1 MNKDKIKRLIIL
13 MLIAILIVVT
23 VLILLI
29 MKNFKVNNNNQEIT
43 MSKIE
48 LQKIEDIK
56 DAYKIEKFINMGL
69 ESIYDEILTI
79 QSYQSSGIENKEDI
93 NVDMKKYEEYR
104 KLLEELDMVNDFQ
117 SFHIEK
123 AYILQ
128 INNKNTIY
136 FSQGYLIRD
145 NLSQN
150 NSKTKQDVTLTIL
163 KDNETSRCEFGIY
176 GKQYLELFDYNENI
190 EEIQFDQDKLAIFKK
205 NITDEFDSGYLNS
218 EINDKELVNWYY
230 EDYKI
235 KALYFS
241 EEAYESLDE
250 EYRNKRFG
258 SIENYRQYIT
268 DNKAQLQNSAVKE
281 YNSSEKEGY
290 TQYVVVDTSG
300 NYYIFKSTG
309 VMEYTVITDFYTT
322 DIEEIVNK
330 YDESNVQGKVA
341 INIQKVIAALNS
353 KDYKYVYS
361 KLSEEFKAN
370 KYPTL
375 EQFKEYI
382 STKLYDNVQMSF
394 GEFRNEGD
402 TYIYNIILKSTK
414 ISQGNP
420 INMQIIMKLT
430 DNRDYVMSFN
440 IQ

>member
-1 MNKDKIKRLIIL
+1 MNYKKIILII
-13 MLIAILIVVT
+13 ITI
-23 VLILLI
+23 LILLTI
-29 MKNFKVNNNNQEIT
+29 ILGTIIIINYKKNKYVFVNDEYEDESNI
-43 MSKIE
+43 KI
-48 LQKIEDIK
+48 
-56 DAYKIEKFINMGL
+56 
-69 ESIYDEILTI
+69 
-79 QSYQSSGIENKEDI
+79 
-93 NVDMKKYEEYR
+93 KYEYKKIDNDTLYFTVSNCVQKYFDYVSL
-104 KLLEELDMVNDFQ
+104 KLVDNSENLD
-117 SFHIEK
+117 
-123 AYILQ
+123 Y
-128 INNKNTIY
+128 
-136 FSQGYLIRD
+136 
-145 NLSQN
+145 
-150 NSKTKQDVTLTIL
+150 KTKQDELNINTEQEKKQAIYNIL
-163 KDNETSRCEFGIY
+163 DKEYIDNNNIDLNNIDKYVDVLNKESNFIPMEMGMLDGERIQRFCVY
-176 GKQYLELFDYNENI
+176 GKIDNKSIYIIVNLDYYNLTYSIEPLLENKYSSVNEIKLDSKYNEI
-190 EEIQFDQDKLAIFKK
+190 EE
-205 NITDEFDSGYLNS
+205 NNNNS
-218 EINDKELVNWYY
+218 FEYVRMGDADIAREYMINYKTNMINDI
-230 EDYKI
+230 D
-235 KALYFS
+235 KAY
-241 EEAYESLDE
+241 ASLDE